1 MTATTKQKPPVSAVL
16 QELVSTRIGRLQSG
30 YLNNRS
36 AEVAALARL
45 RRGLGKKPGAV
56 LDILEFTAAPEL
68 VHNPQDDAPTF
79 AEIAAHH
86 CLTLFAMHQQSL
98 SRRMHQTGARPGK
111 AFRQLVGQDG
121 VRPDNPVVRRF
132 TMLGTADSLD
142 ELVHHLRGMVQLLRA
157 KAVPL
162 DYGRLA
168 RDLLSW
174 QHPNGADHVR
184 LSWGRDFYTNVTADE
199 N

>member
-1 MTATTKQKPPVSAVL
+1 MSTVL

-56 LDILEFTAAPEL
+56 LDILEYTSAAEL
-68 VHNPQDDAPTF
+68 VHDLRDDDPTF

-98 SRRMHQTGARPGK
+98 SRRMHQTGSRPGM
-111 AFRQLVGQDG
+111 AFRQLVGKDG
-121 VRPDNPVVRRF
+121 VKPENPVVRRF

-142 ELVHHLRGMVQLLRA
+142 ELAHHLRGMVQLLRA
-157 KAVPL
+157 KAIPL

-168 RDLLSW
+168 GNLLSW
-174 QHPNGADHVR
+174 QYPGGADRVR
-184 LSWGRDFYTNVTADE
+184 LSWGRDFYTNATTDE